1 MKVDQH
7 DEGGHIGLG
16 YLFWYGI
23 LEKDEVMGAR
33 HNSHPTY
40 LAHFG
45 IGFQVFEHIELNM
58 VEEKVV
64 MLGFSR
70 ETLKPFPTSST

>member
-1 MKVDQH
+1 
-7 DEGGHIGLG
+7 
-16 YLFWYGI
+16 
-23 LEKDEVMGAR
+23 MGAR

-70 ETLKPFPTSST
+70 ETLKPFPTSSTQ